1 MLATAAPVAAQL
13 TVVPTFPVGP
23 APLVERALNA
33 EVAVA
38 TDGSVLFAWTANGPH
53 LSVRR
58 MSAAGLAVR
67 AAEGARQRRLRPRPR
82 RRRERRLRRDFD
94 DGGGG
99 IGGISG
105 RRLDVLGDGIAPA
118 FGVSDVPVGGVSV
131 TLRLATLPSGAVFVW
146 AQNDEFRAR
155 LFDGAGAPRGPSFV
169 VDASGRDS
177 LGTVDLGRGN
187 AGRRLR
193 GGVVVL
199 RAVPVGRAR
208 VYDANGVPK
217 TPSVSVG
224 TGSVIVGGVAASPLG
239 GFVVS
244 GAGIGAWLGPD
255 GGSRVPLCRRR
266 HRPRDDLARRT
277 DGCRPR
283 PPAGSRSTPPER
295 PLVVWTEYP
304 VIGPNPGCV
313 RNRGHMLAAD
323 GTALSFPFLIADAP
337 VEQVRT
343 AALPDGTFVN
353 SWVADGV
360 VVGNVVRPCNASVAV
375 CGDGV
380 TLAECEQC
388 DDGAGNSDTT
398 PDACRTNCA
407 LPTCGDGIADLA
419 HGEECDDANGDYCDG
434 CTPLCRGRDRSR
446 LRRRRDRPRL
456 RTGPVR
462 RRESGDRRRLRPSVH
477 AGADPRRRQ
486 PPDRLHHAAWTVDNP
501 TNTPLRDKN
510 GEFRNDQ
517 ACTDNDPRCDFDGGV
532 AGSCLFHVR
541 VCADLTDVDAC
552 TPPTRLRSWTLKV
565 PSVAKAAK
573 KPSMA
578 AVRAAFAT
586 VPGSIVGPDRR
597 NVCTD
602 WLEVPL
608 PLRQKAAGPSP
619 AKLSLKAIAETY
631 EDAPRFGQ
639 ADAHLP
645 ALKAGVSGKHGLGTP
660 PATVQA

>member
-1 MLATAAPVAAQL
+1 M
-13 TVVPTFPVGP
+13 
-23 APLVERALNA
+23 
-33 EVAVA
+33 
-38 TDGSVLFAWTANGPH
+38 
-53 LSVRR
+53 
-58 MSAAGLAVR
+58 
-67 AAEGARQRRLRPRPR
+67 
-82 RRRERRLRRDFD
+82 
-94 DGGGG
+94 
-99 IGGISG
+99 
-105 RRLDVLGDGIAPA
+105 
-118 FGVSDVPVGGVSV
+118 
-131 TLRLATLPSGAVFVW
+131 
-146 AQNDEFRAR
+146 
-155 LFDGAGAPRGPSFV
+155 
-169 VDASGRDS
+169 
-177 LGTVDLGRGN
+177 
-187 AGRRLR
+187 
-193 GGVVVL
+193 
-199 RAVPVGRAR
+199 
-208 VYDANGVPK
+208 
-217 TPSVSVG
+217 
-224 TGSVIVGGVAASPLG
+224 IVGGVAASPLG

-244 GAGIGAWLGPD
+244 GAGIGAWLAPTEVLAFRFADD
-255 GGSRVPLCRRR
+255 GTALGTTWLAELTGAALGLSRI
-266 HRPRDDLARRT
+266 AFNA
-277 DGCRPR
+277 
-283 PPAGSRSTPPER
+283 AGEA
-295 PLVVWTEYP
+295 LVVWTEYP
-304 VIGPNPGCV
+304 VIGPNPGYV

-407 LPTCGDGIADLA
+407 LPKCGDGIADLA

-434 CTPLCRGRDRSR
+434 CTPLCQAEIGLVCGDGAIVPGCGPDQCDDGNQEIGDGCDPACTLEPILGGGSR
-446 LRRRRDRPRL
+446 PTDC
-456 RTGPVR
+456 TT
-462 RRESGDRRRLRPSVH
+462 
-477 AGADPRRRQ
+477 
-486 PPDRLHHAAWTVDNP
+486 AWTVDNP

-631 EDAPRFGQ
+631 EDVR
-639 ADAHLP
+639 DSDKLTLTCLP
-645 ALKAGVSGKHGLGTP
+645 
-660 PATVQA
+660 